1 MKKPLN
7 TVRKLSLVSEF
18 TSSKTILSAAL
29 VIGGLQF
36 SPFVSAFPL
45 LPGADN
51 IEVGIFSKMRK

>member
-36 SPFVSAFPL
+36 SPFVRLFLYYPVR
-45 LPGADN
+45 
-51 IEVGIFSKMRK
+51 II